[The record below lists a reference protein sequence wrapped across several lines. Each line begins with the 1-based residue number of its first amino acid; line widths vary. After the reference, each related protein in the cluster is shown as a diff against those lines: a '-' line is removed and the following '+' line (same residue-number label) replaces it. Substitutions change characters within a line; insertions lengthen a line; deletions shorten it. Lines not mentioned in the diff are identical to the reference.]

1 MAGIF
6 NKISEGIMERDGDT
20 DTKDKDNETIG
31 LDNYAPQ
38 PEGEADDQGD
48 DQGYALEDCAH
59 DIIAAVKAND
69 PYMLADALREAFQ
82 KLESA
87 PHDEGPSEDEA

>member
-6 NKISEGIMERDGDT
+6 NKISEGIMQRDADT

-31 LDNYAPQ
+31 LDNYSPAQ
-38 PEGEADDQGD
+38 EDESKDEGEDHD
-48 DQGYALEDCAH
+48 YHLEDCAH

-82 KLESA
+82 KLEDE
-87 PHDEGPSEDEA
+87 PHHEGPHTEED